1 MNRGGS
7 RLRFS
12 CVLRIALSG
21 LWARPV
27 RLILTIALSLMAFV
41 LTGCAGTLALYE
53 EDTAPATPPR
63 SASPAPIP
71 PAAAWSPKAAW
82 RWIPK

>member
-27 RLILTIALSLMAFV
+27 RLSLTIALSLMAFV
-41 LTGCAGTLALYE
+41 LTGCAVTLALYD
-53 EDTAPATPPR
+53 EDTARAETY
-63 SASPAPIP
+63 A
-71 PAAAWSPKAAW
+71 
-82 RWIPK
+82 